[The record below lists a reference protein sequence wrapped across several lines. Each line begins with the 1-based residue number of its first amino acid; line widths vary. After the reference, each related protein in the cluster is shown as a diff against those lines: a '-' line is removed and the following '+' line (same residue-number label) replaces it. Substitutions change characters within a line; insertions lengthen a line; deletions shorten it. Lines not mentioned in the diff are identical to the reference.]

1 MKISIYILF
10 FVFLIFNESKSIDFS
25 ELKTKNT
32 SFWFIKDNSIPI
44 ISLSFSLR
52 GGSSQDPDGKEGLS
66 YLMTSAMDE
75 GTGKF
80 NGIQLRQFK
89 KLNGIKLNISTQK
102 NKIEGSFQV
111 ISSQVEQGFELL
123 DQVLNFPKFD
133 KSDLEKVL
141 KQMEASLKIDQS
153 DLSTL
158 SNNKFNDIFF
168 KNNNFSKRIK
178 GTQKT
183 LNNITKDDLIKHH
196 KNSFNKK
203 ELHIGVSGDISE
215 KSIKKYIEKVF
226 GKFSIE
232 NVKPN
237 FEKFTDLPRG
247 QKVIELDT
255 PQSSVVFGHPGLSRS
270 DKDYFSLRLANYI
283 LGGGGFQS
291 RLYKQIREKKGLVY
305 SIYSYP
311 ISYKHDGFMMGG
323 FQTRNNS
330 VFDTIDRVKDE
341 WSKMSKQGI
350 TKKELDEAKA
360 YYKGSFTRNFTS
372 TISIANLL
380 NIVQFY
386 DLGKDYFSERDKII
400 ENLKLEDIN
409 NMIKKKFN
417 KDNLFFLIVGSP
429 EKKR

>member
-1 MKISIYILF
+1 MKIFIYILSF
-10 FVFLIFNESKSIDFS
+10 IFLIFNESKSIDFS

>member
-66 YLMTSAMDE
+66 YLMTSTMDE
-75 GTGKF
+75 GTSKF

-133 KSDLEKVL
+133 KSDLDKVL

-237 FEKFTDLPRG
+237 FENFTDLPRG

-429 EKKR
+429 EKQR

>member
-1 MKISIYILF
+1 MKISIYILSF
-10 FVFLIFNESKSIDFS
+10 IFLIFNESKSIDFS

-32 SFWFIKDNSIPI
+32 SFWFIEDNSIPI
-44 ISLSFSLR
+44 VSLSFSLR

-75 GTGKF
+75 GTSKF

-178 GTQKT
+178 GTKKT
-183 LNNITKDDLIKHH
+183 LNNITKDDLVKHH
-196 KNSFNKK
+196 KNSFNIK

-237 FEKFTDLPRG
+237 FEKFIDLPRG

-323 FQTRNNS
+323 FQTRNKS

-341 WSKMSKQGI
+341 WSK
-350 TKKELDEAKA
+350 
-360 YYKGSFTRNFTS
+360 
-372 TISIANLL
+372 
-380 NIVQFY
+380 
-386 DLGKDYFSERDKII
+386 
-400 ENLKLEDIN
+400 
-409 NMIKKKFN
+409 
-417 KDNLFFLIVGSP
+417 
-429 EKKR
+429 

>member
-1 MKISIYILF
+1 LKIFIYILSF
-10 FVFLIFNESKSIDFS
+10 IFLIFNESKSIDFS

-66 YLMTSAMDE
+66 YLMTSTMDE
-75 GTGKF
+75 GTSKF

>member
-1 MKISIYILF
+1 MKVSIYILSILLLLF
-10 FVFLIFNESKSIDFS
+10 QETKSIDFS

-32 SFWFIKDNSIPI
+32 SFWFVEDNSIPI

-52 GGSSQDPDGKEGLS
+52 GGSSQDPYGKEGLTN
-66 YLMTSAMDE
+66 LMTSTMDE
-75 GTGKF
+75 GTNKF
-80 NGIQLRQFK
+80 SGPKIREFK

-111 ISSQVEQGFELL
+111 ISSQVDQGFELL

-141 KQMEASLKIDQS
+141 KQIEASLKIDQS

-168 KNNNFSKRIK
+168 KKNNFSKRIK
-178 GTQKT
+178 GTKKT
-183 LNNITKDDLIKHH
+183 LDNITKDDLIKHH
-196 KNSFNKK
+196 KNSFNTK
-203 ELHIGVSGDISE
+203 ELYIGVSGDISE
-215 KSIKKYIEKVF
+215 QSIKKYIEKVF
-226 GKFSIE
+226 GKFSVE
-232 NVKPN
+232 NVGPS

-247 QKVIELDT
+247 QKVIQLET

-291 RLYKQIREKKGLVY
+291 RLYKQIREKRGLVY

-323 FQTRNNS
+323 FQTRNKS
-330 VFDTIDRVKDE
+330 VFETVNRVKEE
-341 WSKMSKQGI
+341 WEKISKRGI

-372 TISIANLL
+372 TVSIANLL

-386 DLGKDYFSERDKII
+386 DLGKNYFSERDKII
-400 ENLKLEDIN
+400 ENLKLDDIN
-409 NMIKKKFN
+409 DMIKTKFN
-417 KDNLFFLIVGSP
+417 SDNLFFLIVGSP
-429 EKKR
+429 EKQR

>member
-1 MKISIYILF
+1 
-10 FVFLIFNESKSIDFS
+10 
-25 ELKTKNT
+25 
-32 SFWFIKDNSIPI
+32 
-44 ISLSFSLR
+44 
-52 GGSSQDPDGKEGLS
+52 
-66 YLMTSAMDE
+66 MTSTMDE

-237 FEKFTDLPRG
+237 FEKFIDLPRG

-323 FQTRNNS
+323 FQTRNKS

-341 WSKMSKQGI
+341 WSKISKQGI

-429 EKKR
+429 EKQR

>member
-1 MKISIYILF
+1 MKIFIYILSF
-10 FVFLIFNESKSIDFS
+10 IFLIFNESKSIDFS

-66 YLMTSAMDE
+66 YLMTSTMDE
-75 GTGKF
+75 GTSKF

-123 DQVLNFPKFD
+123 DQVLNFPKFH
-133 KSDLEKVL
+133 KNDLEKVL

-380 NIVQFY
+380 NFVQFY

-429 EKKR
+429 EKQK

>member
-1 MKISIYILF
+1 MKIFIYILSF
-10 FVFLIFNESKSIDFS
+10 IFLIFNESKSIDFS

-417 KDNLFFLIVGSP
+417 KDNLFFLIVGFP
-429 EKKR
+429 EKQR

>member
-1 MKISIYILF
+1 MKIFIYILSF
-10 FVFLIFNESKSIDFS
+10 IFLIFNESKSIDFS

-66 YLMTSAMDE
+66 YLMTSTMDE
-75 GTGKF
+75 GTSKF

-158 SNNKFNDIFF
+158 SNNKFNEIYI

>member
-1 MKISIYILF
+1 MKISIYILSF
-10 FVFLIFNESKSIDFS
+10 IFLIFNDLKSVDFS

-66 YLMTSAMDE
+66 YLMTSTMDE
-75 GTGKF
+75 GTSKF